1 MLSKTSTNSPIETPS
16 FFPLFYCNKK
26 QVSHMYSQSSSSFTF
41 LNFVVNKFSSYNFL
55 GMILIGLFEETLVKR
70 ETTPSNN
77 DITTSSI
84 T

>member
-1 MLSKTSTNSPIETPS
+1 
-16 FFPLFYCNKK
+16 
-26 QVSHMYSQSSSSFTF
+26 MYSQSSSSFTF

-55 GMILIGLFEETLVKR
+55 GMILIGLFEETLVKM